1 MGDAFELEVKTGDLL
16 KEPADVALLKYARSF
31 HGADAMVA
39 SALASAGIN
48 AGEISP
54 PEGEA
59 TFVTTH
65 NAIAA
70 PVACYFGTPPLRAFR
85 YHEVRTFAGQ
95 ALEKI
100 AARLPEAKKIV
111 TTVHGVNSGLDEN
124 EALLSLVGGF
134 VEAFER
140 GAGPKGLQRITL
152 VETNAKRAT
161 RMGHTLDATLGKS
174 AGVTRTGT
182 GVFKIGRS
190 TPQPA
195 PIASAG
201 GTQEKAHAFVAMPF
215 LPELEDTFHYGIFAP
230 VRAAG
235 LLCERVDQA
244 VFDGPIIQRIRDRI
258 ETAKVV
264 IADLSTANANVYL
277 EVGYAWGKGKP
288 TILLVRDVKELK
300 FDVQSYRC
308 LVYGNIRQLEQ
319 LLSKELERLA

>member
-1 MGDAFELEVKTGDLL
+1 VGDAFELEIKTGDLL

-39 SALASAGIN
+39 SALEKAGLN
-48 AGEISP
+48 VDEIA
-54 PEGEA
+54 PEPGRAAFLE
-59 TFVTTH
+59 TKGG
-65 NAIAA
+65 IAA
-70 PVACYFGTPPLRAFR
+70 SLACYLGTPALRQFG

-95 ALEKI
+95 ALELI
-100 AARLPEAKKIV
+100 AARAPQAKKIV
-111 TTVHGVNSGLDEN
+111 TTVHGVHSGLDEN
-124 EALLSLVGGF
+124 EALLSLAGGF
-134 VEAFER
+134 IEAFEK
-140 GAGPKGLQRITL
+140 GAGPKSLERITI
-152 VETNAKRAT
+152 VEVSAKRAK
-161 RMGHTLDATLGKS
+161 RLAETLEASLGKS
-174 AGVTRTGT
+174 AGVSRTSSGAYR
-182 GVFKIGRS
+182 IGRS
-190 TPQPA
+190 APQPA
-195 PIASAG
+195 TIASAG
-201 GTQEKAHAFVAMPF
+201 GSNEKAHAFVAMPF

-264 IADLSTANANVYL
+264 IADLSTGNANVYL

-319 LLSKELERLA
+319 QLTKELERLT